1 MLKGKI
7 GGVADGRLV
16 LRICMRK
23 VTRGGFDL
31 IELTKVS
38 FDPLYCQKAVAR
50 RIEERG
56 VPSIA
61 GQPLLQELA
70 ASKCLG

>member
-16 LRICMRK
+16 LHICMHK
-23 VTRGGFDL
+23 GICGSFDL

-50 RIEERG
+50 RIEKRW
-56 VPSIA
+56 VPPIA

-70 ASKCLG
+70 PSKCLG